1 MALLGVSV
9 TSIRHRQTKVKLLD
23 LFPLKESTLSMNND
37 LLATLNEQRKTNK
50 TKKMED
56 QRRKGKREMKL
67 IQQVDLKQN
76 HNKK

>member
-50 TKKMED
+50 TKKNGRSKEE
-56 QRRKGKREMKL
+56 RKKRDET
-67 IQQVDLKQN
+67 N
-76 HNKK
+76 SAS